1 MDARLTDGGE
11 GIAGLER
18 PGLRHY
24 DGPIRTLI
32 ADDHAMFRR
41 GIASCLAGEPDFVV
55 AGEAEDADTAVRIG
69 MAEQPSLALIDMH
82 LADGDGLRVVNALR
96 EASPGTRA
104 VVCAALPDTLE
115 LYRAIEAGAVGYLLK
130 ADMRTE
136 TLASSL
142 RAIACGD
149 GVIPPAMLGDL
160 VEHIGRMSREVWTP
174 RGVGLS
180 GLSPREVEILRLAA
194 EGDDTREI
202 ALKLSYSERT
212 VKNAIHDVV
221 IKLGLRNRT
230 HAVAY
235 ALRKNLI

>member
-1 MDARLTDGGE
+1 M
-11 GIAGLER
+11 ER
-18 PGLRHY
+18 PELRHH
-24 DGPIRTLI
+24 DGVIRTLI

-41 GIASCLAGEPDFVV
+41 GIASSLAGEPDFVM
-55 AGEAEDADTAVRIG
+55 AGEAEDGDTAVRIG
-69 MAEQPSLALIDMH
+69 MAEQPTLALIDMH

-104 VVCAALPDTLE
+104 VVCAAQPDTLE

-136 TLASSL
+136 TLAASL

-149 GVIPPAMLGDL
+149 GLIPPAMLGDL

>member
-1 MDARLTDGGE
+1 VDRAARGQLGS
-11 GIAGLER
+11 A
-18 PGLRHY
+18 
-24 DGPIRTLI
+24 IRTLI

-41 GIASCLAGEPDFVV
+41 GIASCLASDDDFLVV
-55 AGEAEDADTAVRIG
+55 GEAEDGDTAIRLGVSERP
-69 MAEQPSLALIDMH
+69 ALAIIDAH
-82 LADGDGLRVVNALR
+82 LADGDGLRVINALR
-96 EASPGTRA
+96 EASPETRA
-104 VVCAALPDTLE
+104 VVCAATPDTLE
-115 LYRAIEAGAVGYLLK
+115 LYRAIEAGAVAYLLK
-130 ADMRTE
+130 AEMRVE
-136 TLASSL
+136 TLAASL
-142 RAIACGD
+142 RAVALGD
-149 GVIPPAMLGDL
+149 GLIPPSMLGEL

-174 RGVGLS
+174 RGMGLT

>member
-1 MDARLTDGGE
+1 MLRIVAARPTRVLGVDRAARGQLGT
-11 GIAGLER
+11 A
-18 PGLRHY
+18 
-24 DGPIRTLI
+24 IRTLI

-41 GIASCLAGEPDFVV
+41 GIASCLGSDDDFLVV
-55 AGEAEDADTAVRIG
+55 GEAEDGDTAIRLGVSERP
-69 MAEQPSLALIDMH
+69 ALAIIDAH
-82 LADGDGLRVVNALR
+82 LADGDGLRVINALR
-96 EASPGTRA
+96 EASPETRA
-104 VVCAALPDTLE
+104 VVCAATPDTLE

-130 ADMRTE
+130 AEMRVE
-136 TLASSL
+136 TLAASL
-142 RAIACGD
+142 RAVALGD
-149 GVIPPAMLGDL
+149 GLIPPSMLGEL
-160 VEHIGRMSREVWTP
+160 VEHIGRMSREVWSP
-174 RGVGLS
+174 RGMGLT

>member
-1 MDARLTDGGE
+1 VERAE
-11 GIAGLER
+11 GQL
-18 PGLRHY
+18 
-24 DGPIRTLI
+24 DTVIRTLI
-32 ADDHAMFRR
+32 VDDHAMFRR
-41 GIASCLAGEPDFVV
+41 GIASCLAADEDFVV
-55 AGEAEDADTAVRIG
+55 VGEAEDGETAIRLGV
-69 MAEQPSLALIDMH
+69 AEQPDLAIIDLH
-82 LADGDGLRVVNALR
+82 LADGDGLRVINGLR

-104 VVCAALPDTLE
+104 VVCAATPDTLE
-115 LYRAIEAGAVGYLLK
+115 LYRSIEAGAVAYLLK
-130 ADMRTE
+130 AEMRVQ
-136 TLASSL
+136 TLAASL
-142 RAIACGD
+142 RAVACGD
-149 GVIPPAMLGDL
+149 GLIPPAMLGEL
-160 VEHIGRMSREVWTP
+160 VEHIGRMSREVWSP
-174 RGVGLS
+174 RGLGLT

>member
-1 MDARLTDGGE
+1 VGVDRAARGE
-11 GIAGLER
+11 LGTA
-18 PGLRHY
+18 
-24 DGPIRTLI
+24 IRTLI

-41 GIASCLAGEPDFVV
+41 GIASCLASDDTFAVI
-55 AGEAEDADTAVRIG
+55 GEAEDGETAIRLG
-69 MAEQPSLALIDMH
+69 TSERPTLAIIDLH

-96 EASPGTRA
+96 EWSPETRTI
-104 VVCAALPDTLE
+104 VCAAAPDTLE

-130 ADMRTE
+130 AEMRVE
-136 TLASSL
+136 TLAASL
-142 RAIACGD
+142 RAVALGD
-149 GVIPPAMLGDL
+149 GLIPAQMLGEL

-174 RGVGLS
+174 HGMGLT

-212 VKNAIHDVV
+212 VKNAIHDIV

>member
-1 MDARLTDGGE
+1 MDRAAR
-11 GIAGLER
+11 
-18 PGLRHY
+18 
-24 DGPIRTLI
+24 GPVGTAIRTLI

-41 GIASCLAGEPDFVV
+41 GIASCLGADADFLVV
-55 AGEAEDADTAVRIG
+55 AEAEDGDTAIQLGVGERP
-69 MAEQPSLALIDMH
+69 ALAIIDAH
-82 LADGDGLRVVNALR
+82 LADGDGLRVINALR
-96 EASPGTRA
+96 EASPETRA
-104 VVCAALPDTLE
+104 VVCAATPDTLE

-130 ADMRTE
+130 AEMRVE
-136 TLASSL
+136 TLAASL
-142 RAIACGD
+142 RAVALGD
-149 GVIPPAMLGDL
+149 GLIPPSMLGEL

-174 RGVGLS
+174 RGMGLT

>member
-1 MDARLTDGGE
+1 VERAE
-11 GIAGLER
+11 GQL
-18 PGLRHY
+18 
-24 DGPIRTLI
+24 DTVIRTLI
-32 ADDHAMFRR
+32 VDDHAMFRR
-41 GIASCLAGEPDFVV
+41 GIASCLAADEDFVV
-55 AGEAEDADTAVRIG
+55 VGEAEDGETAIRLGI
-69 MAEQPSLALIDMH
+69 AEQPDLAIIDLH
-82 LADGDGLRVVNALR
+82 LADGDGLRVINGLR

-104 VVCAALPDTLE
+104 VVCAATPDTLE
-115 LYRAIEAGAVGYLLK
+115 LYRSIEAGAVAYLLK
-130 ADMRTE
+130 AEMRVQ
-136 TLASSL
+136 TLAASL
-142 RAIACGD
+142 RAVACGD
-149 GVIPPAMLGDL
+149 GLIPPAMLGEL
-160 VEHIGRMSREVWTP
+160 VEHIGRMSREVWSP
-174 RGVGLS
+174 RGLGLT

>member
-1 MDARLTDGGE
+1 VERAE
-11 GIAGLER
+11 GQL
-18 PGLRHY
+18 
-24 DGPIRTLI
+24 DTVIRTLI
-32 ADDHAMFRR
+32 VDDHAMFRR
-41 GIASCLAGEPDFVV
+41 GIASCLAADDDFVV
-55 AGEAEDADTAVRIG
+55 VGEAEDGDTAIRLGV
-69 MAEQPSLALIDMH
+69 AEQPDLAIIDLH
-82 LADGDGLRVVNALR
+82 LADGDGMRVINGLR

-104 VVCAALPDTLE
+104 VVCAATPDTLE
-115 LYRAIEAGAVGYLLK
+115 LYRSIEAGAVAYLLK
-130 ADMRTE
+130 AEMRVQ
-136 TLASSL
+136 TLAASL
-142 RAIACGD
+142 RAVACGD
-149 GVIPPAMLGDL
+149 GLIPPAMLGEL
-160 VEHIGRMSREVWTP
+160 VEHIGRMSREVWSP
-174 RGVGLS
+174 RGLGLT

>member
-1 MDARLTDGGE
+1 MDRA
-11 GIAGLER
+11 AHGLL
-18 PGLRHY
+18 GAA
-24 DGPIRTLI
+24 IRTLI

-41 GIASCLAGEPDFVV
+41 GIASCLGGDGDFVV
-55 AGEAEDADTAVRIG
+55 VGEAEDGDTAIRLGISERP
-69 MAEQPSLALIDMH
+69 ALAIIDAH

-96 EASPGTRA
+96 EASPETRA
-104 VVCAALPDTLE
+104 VVCAATPDTLE

-130 ADMRTE
+130 AEMRVE
-136 TLASSL
+136 TLAASL
-142 RAIACGD
+142 RAVALGD
-149 GVIPPAMLGDL
+149 GLIPPSMLGEL

-174 RGVGLS
+174 RGMGLT

>member
-1 MDARLTDGGE
+1 MEPAKGQLDAV
-11 GIAGLER
+11 
-18 PGLRHY
+18 
-24 DGPIRTLI
+24 IRTLI
-32 ADDHAMFRR
+32 VDDHAMFRR
-41 GIASCLAGEPDFVV
+41 GIASCLAADADFTVV
-55 AGEAEDADTAVRIG
+55 GEAEDGETAIRLGI
-69 MAEQPSLALIDMH
+69 AEQPDLAIIDLY
-82 LADGDGLRVVNALR
+82 LADGDGLRVINGLR

-104 VVCAALPDTLE
+104 AVCAATPDTLE
-115 LYRAIEAGAVGYLLK
+115 LYRSIEAGAVAYLLK
-130 ADMRTE
+130 AEMRVE
-136 TLASSL
+136 TLAASL
-142 RAIACGD
+142 RAVACGD
-149 GVIPPAMLGDL
+149 GLIPPAMLGDL
-160 VEHIGRMSREVWTP
+160 VEHIGRMSREVWSP
-174 RGVGLS
+174 RGVGLT

>member
-1 MDARLTDGGE
+1 MSEAQRL
-11 GIAGLER
+11 R
-18 PGLRHY
+18 VV
-24 DGPIRTLI
+24 I

-41 GIASCLAGEPDFVV
+41 GIVSCLRAEPDFDVV
-55 AGEAEDADTAVRIG
+55 GEAEDADEAIGVGLRECPDLAVVD
-69 MAEQPSLALIDMH
+69 LH
-82 LADGDGLRVVNALR
+82 LGSDDGLRVVNALR
-96 EASPGTRA
+96 IGSPETRTL
-104 VVCAALPDTLE
+104 VCGSTPEPLD
-115 LYRAIEAGAVGYLLK
+115 LYRAIEAGAAGYVLK
-130 ADMRTE
+130 KEMRTE

-142 RAIACGD
+142 RALNGGD
-149 GVIPPAMLGDL
+149 GLIPPAMLGAL
-160 VEHIGRMSREVWTP
+160 VEHLGRMSREVWVP
-174 RGVGLS
+174 RGLGLA

>member
-1 MDARLTDGGE
+1 MDRAARGQLGS
-11 GIAGLER
+11 A
-18 PGLRHY
+18 
-24 DGPIRTLI
+24 IRTLI

-41 GIASCLAGEPDFVV
+41 GIASCLASDDDFLVV
-55 AGEAEDADTAVRIG
+55 GEAEDGDTAIRLGVSERP
-69 MAEQPSLALIDMH
+69 ALAIIDAH
-82 LADGDGLRVVNALR
+82 LADGDGLRVINALR
-96 EASPGTRA
+96 EASPETRA
-104 VVCAALPDTLE
+104 VVCAATPDTLE
-115 LYRAIEAGAVGYLLK
+115 LYRAIEAGAVAYLLK
-130 ADMRTE
+130 AEMRVE
-136 TLASSL
+136 TLAASL
-142 RAIACGD
+142 RAVALGD
-149 GVIPPAMLGDL
+149 GLIPPSMLGEL

-174 RGVGLS
+174 RGMGLT

>member
-1 MDARLTDGGE
+1 MERAE
-11 GIAGLER
+11 GQL
-18 PGLRHY
+18 
-24 DGPIRTLI
+24 DTVIRTLI
-32 ADDHAMFRR
+32 VDDHAMFRR
-41 GIASCLAGEPDFVV
+41 GIASCLAADDDFVV
-55 AGEAEDADTAVRIG
+55 VGEAEDGDTAIRLGV
-69 MAEQPSLALIDMH
+69 AEQPDLAIIDLH
-82 LADGDGLRVVNALR
+82 LADGDGMRVINGLR

-104 VVCAALPDTLE
+104 VVCAATPDTLE
-115 LYRAIEAGAVGYLLK
+115 LYRSIEAGAVAYLLK
-130 ADMRTE
+130 AEMRVQ
-136 TLASSL
+136 TLAASL
-142 RAIACGD
+142 RAVACGD
-149 GVIPPAMLGDL
+149 GLIPPAMLGEL
-160 VEHIGRMSREVWTP
+160 VEHIGRMSREVWSP
-174 RGVGLS
+174 RGLGLT

>member
-1 MDARLTDGGE
+1 VERAARGQLGA
-11 GIAGLER
+11 I
-18 PGLRHY
+18 
-24 DGPIRTLI
+24 IRTLI

-41 GIASCLAGEPDFVV
+41 GIASCLAVDDDFAVV
-55 AGEAEDADTAVRIG
+55 GEAEDGETAIRIG
-69 MAEQPSLALIDMH
+69 IAEQPSLAIIDLH
-82 LADGDGLRVVNALR
+82 LADGDGLRVINALR
-96 EASPGTRA
+96 DASPGTRFI
-104 VVCAALPDTLE
+104 VCAATPDTLE

-130 ADMRTE
+130 AEMRVE
-136 TLASSL
+136 TLAASL
-142 RAIACGD
+142 RAVACGD
-149 GVIPPAMLGDL
+149 GLIPPQLLGDL
-160 VEHIGRMSREVWTP
+160 VEHIGRMSREVWVP
-174 RGVGLS
+174 RGVGLT